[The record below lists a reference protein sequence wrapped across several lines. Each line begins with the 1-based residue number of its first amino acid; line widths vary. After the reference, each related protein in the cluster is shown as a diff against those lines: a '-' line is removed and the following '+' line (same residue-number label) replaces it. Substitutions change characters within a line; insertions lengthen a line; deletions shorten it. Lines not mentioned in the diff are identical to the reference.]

1 MRKIIMFSGSNNPKS
16 INEQLLSAVAQKL
29 NDKQVEKIKLTDY
42 NTPIYSQK
50 IELEGIPDAIKK
62 LFQLFTTADGFI
74 ISSPEHNGLPSAFL
88 KNIIDWISVIDQRFF
103 NDKPVLF
110 ISTSPG
116 KVGGATHLELLNNL
130 VPLWGGKKT
139 ESYSLGSFNDNF
151 SKEEQTISNSS
162 EDAKIDIVLKAF
174 LNNK

>member
-1 MRKIIMFSGSNNPKS
+1 M
-16 INEQLLSAVAQKL
+16 
-29 NDKQVEKIKLTDY
+29 
-42 NTPIYSQK
+42 
-50 IELEGIPDAIKK
+50 
-62 LFQLFTTADGFI
+62 
-74 ISSPEHNGLPSAFL
+74 
-88 KNIIDWISVIDQRFF
+88 
-103 NDKPVLF
+103 LF